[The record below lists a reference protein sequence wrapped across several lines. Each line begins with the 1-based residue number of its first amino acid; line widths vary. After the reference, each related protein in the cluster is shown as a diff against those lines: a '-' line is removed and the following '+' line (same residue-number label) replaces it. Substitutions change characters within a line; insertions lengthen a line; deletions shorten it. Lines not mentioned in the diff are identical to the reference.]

1 MSQRRRHAVLSA
13 ASGLLIV
20 ALPAATAAADHSGE
34 AADSRHSGAARAVP
48 AGPGTYVPQRIIGG
62 PSSPALSAW
71 GIVHNPVTNEILVG
85 DYLTSQVRRMTRD
98 GRYLGDLQNPG
109 SRIGGVA
116 SALGVDPRDGSIYL
130 AVTGEGRTSDDVR
143 KYDKFGNYLFGLD
156 MPTSTTWLTVD
167 KDGYL
172 WVPSAYKGARLTR
185 YRVDNATKSAT
196 AVLTISKPGTGPGQ
210 FGSLTGIG
218 TDNAD
223 HVYVADVGNKV
234 VHAYTP
240 TGAWRF
246 DLGKGLF
253 PGDIRGVTVDNSTG
267 NIYVANSAIGTIEVF
282 SKTGTRIKT
291 FGGIG
296 TGNGQF
302 IDGARQLTMTAD
314 GNLYAAD
321 YGGQRVQRFTAGG
334 SFAAFFPDPPM
345 PMDRSGIAQSRALD
359 IDPVTGDIVMAD
371 AWGQRVLRYGPDGTL
386 LDSHGRRGSTTPD
399 GMNYPKGVAI
409 DPGTRNVW
417 VANFEG
423 APDLVGYTKD
433 FGSVVRRIVT
443 PRFINDLEWS
453 GGLLY
458 ARERRPGALH
468 VYNPAT
474 GGEVRTWVST
484 KGLIRGV
491 GVDAATKNVW
501 ITSDTK
507 PEVYVLSPA
516 GAIIRTVPI
525 TGLGWDVAIRGD
537 YAYVASTTGN
547 TVQIF
552 DRRTYALVGTVGGT
566 GSKFGQLN
574 QPSGLAFNS
583 AGSLYVV
590 ETAGSRVQQFSVAAP
605 PPAEAVKPTTTIAAT
620 VVGGQLTV
628 TGRASD
634 GSGIAGVGVRVRDL
648 TTNRYFHATLG
659 TWVTTATLNAGI
671 VWGPITATDWRY
683 VVPGTLPGRSY
694 RVDAVA
700 TDRRGNASATMTTTL
715 SVP

>member
-1 MSQRRRHAVLSA
+1 MSQRLRHAVLA
-13 ASGLLIV
+13 TVGGLLAL
-20 ALPAATAAADHSGE
+20 ALPAATA
-34 AADSRHSGAARAVP
+34 GATGSAGDRSAERATASP
-48 AGPGTYVPQRIIGG
+48 NPAAGPGSYVPQRIIGG
-62 PSSPALSAW
+62 PSNPALSAW
-71 GIVHNPVTNEILVG
+71 GIVHNPVTDEILVG
-85 DYLTSQVRRMTRD
+85 DYLTSQVRRMTRE

-196 AVLTISKPGTGPGQ
+196 PVLTISKPGTAPGQ

-218 TDNAD
+218 TDAAAN
-223 HVYVADVGNKV
+223 VYVADVGNKV
-234 VHAYTP
+234 VHSYSPSGT
-240 TGAWRF
+240 WRF
-246 DLGKGLF
+246 DLGKGIF
-253 PGDIRGVTVDNSTG
+253 KGDIRGITVDNATG
-267 NIYVANSAIGTIEVF
+267 NIYVAHSAIGTIEVF
-282 SKTGTRIKT
+282 TKTGTRIRT

-302 IDGARQLTMTAD
+302 IDGARQLTMTPD
-314 GNLYAAD
+314 GTLYAAD
-321 YGGQRVQRFTAGG
+321 YGSQRVQRFTTSGT
-334 SFAAFFPDPPM
+334 FVAFFPNPPM
-345 PMDRSGIAQSRALD
+345 PMDKAGIAQARAVD
-359 IDPVTGDIVMAD
+359 VDPVTGDIVMAD
-371 AWGQRVLRYGPDGTL
+371 AWGQRVLRYAPDGTL
-386 LDSHGRRGSTTPD
+386 LDAHGRRGSTTPD

-458 ARERRPGALH
+458 ALERRPGALH

-474 GGEVRTWVST
+474 GAEVRTWVST

-516 GAIIRTVPI
+516 GAIIRTVAI
-525 TGLGWDVAIRGD
+525 TGLGWDIAIRGD
-537 YAYVASTTGN
+537 YAYIASTTGN
-547 TVQIF
+547 TVQIV
-552 DRRTYALVGTVGGT
+552 DRRTYAPAGTVGST
-566 GSKFGQLN
+566 GSKLGQLN
-574 QPSGLAFNS
+574 QPSGLAFNT
-583 AGSLYVV
+583 AGSLYVL
-590 ETAGSRVQQFSVAAP
+590 ETAGSRIQQFAVAAAP
-605 PPAEAVKPTTTIAAT
+605 PAETVKPTTTIGAA
-620 VVGGQLTV
+620 VIAGQLTV
-628 TGRASD
+628 TGRAGD
-634 GSGIAGVGVRVRDL
+634 GSGIAGVSVRVRDL
-648 TTNRYFHATLG
+648 TTNRYFHGTLG
-659 TWVTTATLNAGI
+659 TWVTPATLNPGI

-683 VVPGTLPGRSY
+683 TVPGTLPGRSY
-694 RVDAVA
+694 RVDAIA
-700 TDRRGNASATMTTTL
+700 TDRRGNQSVTMTTTI